1 MSYKIIRSDKA
12 LDDLKEILFYIA
24 ETNSPK
30 IAMEY
35 VDKLEKSIK
44 GLSEFPE
51 IGKMSNSR
59 YLRIQ
64 GIRVLVVESHL
75 VYYKVSEKEKTV
87 KIYTVRHAKQ
97 NYYE

>member
-12 LDDLKEILFYIA
+12 LDDLKDILFYIA
-24 ETNSPK
+24 ETNSIK
-30 IAMEY
+30 VAMEY

-44 GLSEFPE
+44 SLSEFPG
-51 IGKMSNSR
+51 IGKLSNSR

-75 VYYKVSEKEKTV
+75 VYYKVSEKTV